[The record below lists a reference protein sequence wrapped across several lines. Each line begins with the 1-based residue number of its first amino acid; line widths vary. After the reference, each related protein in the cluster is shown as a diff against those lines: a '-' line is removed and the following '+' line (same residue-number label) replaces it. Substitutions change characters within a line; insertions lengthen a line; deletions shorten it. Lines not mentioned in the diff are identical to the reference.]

1 MLERWGRLANNPNR
15 TNYSTNTSHTHLW
28 FGFTSSI
35 FCRIRFFFCVFFA
48 RIIIP
53 LHFSAQL
60 LVIRM
65 CASCIISSFFCWP
78 PTERRTY
85 YDELMITFS
94 FVSADGAADISIRFL
109 WRERH
114 GDTERISGCWLPHK
128 DHVFHGPT
136 CIWFNGF
143 FIFLFLTMHTS
154 HVHVSIRACVSY
166 YFLFVYFS
174 LFFGS
179 GQFEIYLLVSCLN
192 TATRKKKNNEKS
204 TGRWVVCENSDT
216 RKTLMRICI
225 QFCWF
230 AAAVNDLLSNH

>member
-1 MLERWGRLANNPNR
+1 MIRIHLQHILPN
-15 TNYSTNTSHTHLW
+15 TFL
-28 FGFTSSI
+28 
-35 FCRIRFFFCVFFA
+35 FFCVFFA
-48 RIIIP
+48 RIIIS

-65 CASCIISSFFCWP
+65 CASCIISSFFFADLRQNAERITMNWWLHFHLFRPMVP
-78 PTERRTY
+78 PTFPFAFCGANDTVIRSVLVVAGCHTRIMCFMVRRAF
-85 YDELMITFS
+85 DLMASLSSYFSLCTHLTFTFR
-94 FVSADGAADISIRFL
+94 FVRVWATTFCL
-109 WRERH
+109 
-114 GDTERISGCWLPHK
+114 
-128 DHVFHGPT
+128 
-136 CIWFNGF
+136 
-143 FIFLFLTMHTS
+143 FIFLF
-154 HVHVSIRACVSY
+154 
-166 YFLFVYFS
+166 
-174 LFFGS
+174 FFGS